1 LEKALVTTLQDWGS
15 SLITHDP
22 SGEGKLGLSGDYSSA
37 FKMRCACRQ
46 GLSVVLSFFLGI
58 TLCAVAP
65 QTLATDAGGSG
76 DASPTA
82 ADRPAGPAPIPLE
95 QIAPRATEV
104 AQLLRTVAANR
115 IPGPEID
122 WIRRSL
128 PDASADLA
136 QAKLETSRLLDEHPS
151 LETLQDQE
159 QRWQRRQHRFRVWLD
174 VATERA
180 ARLQQDM
187 DRLAGAQAIWA
198 LTRDH
203 ASGAATPQPL
213 LGQID
218 TVLGA
223 VETARPPTEAARD
236 HILDLQAGIA
246 QAVGD
251 CESVRARIAELQRT
265 SVGRLLSR
273 DGHPIWRPGSW
284 PQAKAVMAVRLPQLL
299 ASYGKDA
306 WLYVTD
312 PTKHLPIHLAIF
324 ILALSG
330 LVAGRRQVDRWEEQ
344 GQSVARL
351 VPVFDRPVAAA
362 SLVALLAV
370 TTVPSPVPFTVK
382 QLASALALLPMVLLT
397 RPVVNPRLMPA
408 LYALAVLFAL
418 DTLRHAFGGV
428 PPLLG
433 QSIILVQSLAGAAV
447 LLPLLKPRHHQ
458 KGEQGKATL
467 GRLLVGLILVVL
479 AAGFVGSLLGYLR
492 LARLTA
498 PAVLVGAFDALA
510 LAAAVEV
517 AMAVAAFA
525 FRAWPLR
532 RFRMVQH
539 HRELIEA
546 RIHRALVVLAFLGW
560 WARYL
565 SYLGLWEPALA
576 SIEQMLVIRFQMGS
590 FDISV
595 GAVLAFLA
603 TLLVAF
609 VLSSIVRFVLAEEI
623 YPRAGFPS
631 GTAYAASSLIHYSI
645 LSLAFVLALG
655 LLGVSLT
662 QVTVLAG
669 ALGVGIGFG
678 LQGIVHNFVS
688 GLILLLERPI
698 QVGDAV
704 QVGSLQGWVRRIGIR
719 ASVVRTVQ
727 GAEIIVP
734 NSQLTSEQVTNWTH
748 SDQQRRI
755 DLPVGLSYGAP
766 PGRIIELLE
775 GVARAHPRVLASP
788 PPQCL
793 FMSYGDSSINF
804 ELRVW
809 TDFAIWIQVQSELT
823 VAVYDAVYAAGLT
836 FPFPQREVRLL
847 SDPVSGPDGPGGE
860 TGKAAPD

>member
-1 LEKALVTTLQDWGS
+1 MTVQDRGS
-15 SLITHDP
+15 SLNTHDP
-22 SGEGKLGLSGDYSSA
+22 IAESKLRVSADYSSA
-37 FKMRCACRQ
+37 SRMRCASHQ
-46 GLSVVLSFFLGI
+46 GSSVILSFVLGL
-58 TLCAVAP
+58 TLCAVA
-65 QTLATDAGGSG
+65 QGGEGTGAGASG
-76 DASPTA
+76 TSVAA
-82 ADRPAGPAPIPLE
+82 IADRPTPPKPIPVE

-115 IPGPEID
+115 VPGPEIER
-122 WIRRSL
+122 IQRAF
-128 PDASADLA
+128 PDASAELARAKLDALGVLA
-136 QAKLETSRLLDEHPS
+136 QHPS
-151 LETLQDQE
+151 LETLQDLE
-159 QRWQRRQHRFRVWLD
+159 QGWQRRQRRLGAWLD
-174 VATERA
+174 AATDRA
-180 ARLQQDM
+180 TRLQQDM
-187 DRLAGAQAIWA
+187 ERLAGERIIWT

-203 ASGAATPQPL
+203 AAGMAPPQAL

-218 TVLGA
+218 VLLA
-223 VETARPPTEAARD
+223 AIETAQPPTQAARD
-236 HILDLQAGIA
+236 LTLDLQARIA
-246 QAVGD
+246 QEVGY
-251 CESVRARIAELQRT
+251 CEVVRARIAELQRT
-265 SVGRLLSR
+265 SVGGLLER
-273 DGHPIWRPGSW
+273 DGRPIWSPGLWS
-284 PQAKAVMAVRLPQLL
+284 QAKEVTAERLPRLL
-299 ASYGKDA
+299 ASYATDA
-306 WLYVTD
+306 RVYISD
-312 PTKHLPIHLAIF
+312 PSKHMPLHLAIF
-324 ILALSG
+324 VLALSG
-330 LVAGRRQVDRWEEQ
+330 LAAGRRQVDRWAGE

-351 VPVFDRPVAAA
+351 LPVFDRPVAAA
-362 SLVALLAV
+362 SLVALMAV
-370 TTVPSPVPFTVK
+370 TTVPSPVPFTLK
-382 QLASALALLPMVLLT
+382 QVASALALVPMVLLV
-397 RPVVNPRLMPA
+397 RPVANPRLIPA
-408 LYALAVLFAL
+408 LYALAALFAL

-428 PPLLG
+428 PPLIG
-433 QSIILVQSLAGAAV
+433 QSVILVQCVVGAVV
-447 LLPLLKPRHHQ
+447 LVPLLSPRRDP
-458 KGEQGKATL
+458 KRVLKVEQGRVTPW
-467 GRLLVGLILVVL
+467 RLLIGLILVVL
-479 AAGFVGSLLGYLR
+479 AAGLAASLLGYLR

-498 PAVLVGAFDALA
+498 PAVLVGASNALA
-510 LAAAVEV
+510 LAVAVEV
-517 AMAVAAFA
+517 TMAVGAYA

-539 HRELIEA
+539 YRERIEA
-546 RIHRALVVLAFLGW
+546 RIHRGLVVLAFLGW

-576 SIEQMLVIRFQMGS
+576 SIEEMLATRFQMGV
-590 FDISV
+590 FDISL
-595 GAVLAFLA
+595 GAVLAFLG

-609 VLSSIVRFVLAEEI
+609 LLSSIIRFVLAEEV

-645 LSLAFVLALG
+645 LALAFFLALG

-755 DLPVGLSYGAP
+755 DLPVGLSYGAVP
-766 PGRIIELLE
+766 SRVIELLE
-775 GVARAHPRVLASP
+775 GVARAHPRVLSSP
-788 PPQCL
+788 APKCL

-804 ELRVW
+804 ELRAW
-809 TDFAIWIQVQSELT
+809 TDYAVWIQVQSELT

-847 SDPVSGPDGPGGE
+847 SDPDPGPGGPGGE
-860 TGKAAPD
+860 TGKTTPD